1 MEDQPFSPSNLYST
15 VLTEFNGLLNC
26 FSRPYVFTPE
36 TKLTQ
41 AASFVIAHEDSG
53 LILIEVTSKG
63 QDTVHEDSLYSN
75 TVQCLEGDLFG
86 MFHDVIILV
95 DGSLLA
101 GIF

>member
-15 VLTEFNGLLNC
+15 VLTEFNGLPNC

-75 TVQCLEGDLFG
+75 TVQCLEGDLFE